1 MKEEIQN
8 VEIIGIPTET
18 NCLEAIF
25 TQQKQSY
32 TAKYH
37 RVSNQKWVPVK
48 LGKEHKYLWIPN
60 SAMPKV
66 KNLFFSPNRSCKIE
80 FNPFRSNLTLS
91 LALVAQTKSACE
103 MHVQNCRRA
112 HLFYNVAFK
121 MAPCSVHK
129 ELYNAPL
136 FVCLISE
143 ISSYEQR

>member
-37 RVSNQKWVPVK
+37 RVLAVFEVNQKRVPVS
-48 LGKEHKYLWIPN
+48 LGNGHKYLWIPN

-66 KNLFFSPNRSCKIE
+66 KNLFFLQI
-80 FNPFRSNLTLS
+80 T
-91 LALVAQTKSACE
+91 
-103 MHVQNCRRA
+103 RA
-112 HLFYNVAFK
+112 K
-121 MAPCSVHK
+121 
-129 ELYNAPL
+129 
-136 FVCLISE
+136 
-143 ISSYEQR
+143 